1 MTTITSLVWNLIQ
14 PLMNSA
20 YIWILANPIYLI
32 VAGALLFLF
41 ARLFQ
46 DLLKAIGILLIIAG
60 IAVMLGIL

>member
-20 YIWILANPIYLI
+20 YILILANPIYLI

-46 DLLKAIGILLIIAG
+46 DLLKVIGILLVIVG
-60 IAVMLGIL
+60 IAVMIGIV